1 MNAGILLAV
10 EEPSPVLGFLS
21 TSSSEI
27 GAAAGVLITLVGV
40 RLCWR
45 APRYRMSIEE
55 RAKDGKVT
63 EQEARRKIAML
74 AWFGPVIALAGC
86 ALFAAVILRD

>member
-1 MNAGILLAV
+1 MKTTVLLTV
-10 EEPSPVLGFLS
+10 EDASPVLGLLS

-27 GAAAGVLITLVGV
+27 GAAAGVLLTLVGV

-55 RAKDGKVT
+55 RAKDGKIT
-63 EQEARRKIAML
+63 EREARRKIAML
-74 AWFGPVIALAGC
+74 AWLGPAIALAGC
-86 ALFAAVILRD
+86 ALFAVVILRD